1 VSDLPSRFSAH
12 PATREHAE
20 GILAVGIARDIA
32 DVGYPDYA
40 LDDVHEELAEADDGW
55 VVTGETGQVVAYALL
70 EGGDARVAV
79 HPEACGEGIGT
90 WLRERMEEKRG
101 SGVIRQQV
109 AGSNDPAR
117 RLLLDAGYATE
128 QHYFRM
134 VRDLDGDLAEV
145 PWPEGVDAREYA
157 PGADDVAA
165 HALVQDAFTDIPGN
179 VTRGFDEW
187 RARSVAGAQFA
198 PELSIVALD
207 GDELAGVVLVDRWE
221 DGQGYVS
228 HIATA
233 RDWRGR
239 GLGRALLAAALVGI
253 RDAGLARAALDVNG
267 RNESATR
274 LYESVGMRVGSR
286 AERYDKQ
293 LPGAAA

>member
-1 VSDLPSRFSAH
+1 M
-12 PATREHAE
+12 
-20 GILAVGIARDIA
+20 GIARDIA

-40 LDDVHEELAEADDGW
+40 IEDVHEELDEAEDAW
-55 VVTGETGQVVAYALL
+55 VVTDESGRVVASALL
-70 EGGDARVAV
+70 TGGDARVAV
-79 HPEACGEGIGT
+79 HPEACGAGIGT
-90 WLRERMEEKRG
+90 WLRERTEEKRG
-101 SGVIRQQV
+101 AGVIRQYV

-117 RLLLDAGYATE
+117 RLLLDACYSTE

-134 VRDLDGDLAEV
+134 VRELDGEAAELAWPDGVEV
-145 PWPEGVDAREYA
+145 RQYA
-157 PGADDVAA
+157 LGADDAAA

-179 VTRGFDEW
+179 VQRGLDEW
-187 RARSVAGAQFA
+187 RARAVGGAQFA
-198 PELSIVALD
+198 PDLSTVALD
-207 GDELAGVVLVDRWE
+207 GDRLVGVVLCNRWE

-239 GLGRALLAAALVGI
+239 GLGRALLADALAKMRAVGLP
-253 RDAGLARAALDVNG
+253 RTALDVNG

-293 LPGAAA
+293 LGA

>member
-1 VSDLPSRFSAH
+1 VSELSSRFSTH
-12 PATREHAE
+12 PATRDHAE

-40 LDDVHEELAEADDGW
+40 LDDVYEELAAADDAW
-55 VVTGETGQVVAYALL
+55 VVTDESGRVVASALL
-70 EGGDARVAV
+70 EGGGARVAV
-79 HPEACGEGIGT
+79 HPDACGEGIGT

-101 SGVIRQQV
+101 AGVIRQHV

-117 RLLLDAGYATE
+117 QLLLRAGYSTE

-134 VRDLDGDLAEV
+134 VGELDGELAEV
-145 PWPEGVDAREYA
+145 TWPDGVDVRRYT
-157 PGADDVAA
+157 PGDDDAAA

-187 RARSVAGAQFA
+187 RARSLGGAQFA
-198 PELSIVALD
+198 PELSTVALD
-207 GDELAGVVLVDRWE
+207 GDRLAGLVLCNRWE

-239 GLGRALLAAALVGI
+239 GLGRALLAGALVGM
-253 RDAGLARAALDVNG
+253 RDAGLPRAALDVNG

-293 LPGAAA
+293 LP